1 MSIRDILLFT
11 VILGSIP
18 FIIRRPYI
26 GVLMYVWVSVMNPHR
41 LTWGAAFDFEFAAVI
56 AGVTLICALFSRD
69 FKAPPVSG
77 LIVVL
82 GLFIAWT
89 CVSAVFALYPEESYV
104 RWKSLIKT
112 QIFVFLILMLF
123 HEKEQLR
130 QLIWTIVLSVA
141 YFGTKG
147 GIWAIVTGGESKVWG
162 PPGTYIEDNNALAV
176 VIIMLVPMMRYLQVT
191 TPYKYVRW
199 GLTCMMLLCCVSA
212 LASHSRGA
220 LLAIGA
226 MLAVLWWKTQRKLGL
241 TLVAIVAIPLALT
254 FLPENWYKRMD
265 TIANY
270 EEDASANM
278 RLNAWETMFNLA
290 VDRPLV
296 GGGFEVASNEVY
308 QKYSPSKIF
317 HPQVAHSIYFEAM
330 GEFGFVGF
338 GLYLLLL
345 FTFWRTAGT
354 LDRLATGQPH
364 LAWAGEFGRMMQ
376 VSLIGFAT
384 GGAFLSLV
392 NFDVPYYL
400 LAATATACAIVMRA
414 SADGATPVFAPGEK
428 YPIRNSPSDQQTKA
442 RGF

>member
-1 MSIRDILLFT
+1 MSIRDALLFT

-18 FIIRRPYI
+18 FIIRKPYV

-41 LTWGAAFDFEFAAVI
+41 LTWGAAFDFEFAAII
-56 AGVTLICALFSRD
+56 AGITLICSIFSRD
-69 FKAPPVSG
+69 FKAPPVTG
-77 LIVVL
+77 LVVVL
-82 GLFIAWT
+82 GLFIVCT

-104 RWKSLIKT
+104 RWKPLIKT

-147 GIWAIVTGGESKVWG
+147 GIWAIMTGGESKVWG
-162 PPGTYIEDNNALAV
+162 PPGSYIEDNNALAV
-176 VIIMLVPMMRYLQVT
+176 AIIMLVPMMRYLQVT

-220 LLAIGA
+220 LVAIGA

-241 TLVAIVAIPLALT
+241 TLVAIVAIPLALS
-254 FLPENWYKRMD
+254 FMPENWYKRMD
-265 TIANY
+265 TIATY
-270 EEDASANM
+270 EEDVSANM

-296 GGGFEVASNEVY
+296 GGGFEVATNEVY
-308 QKYSPSKIF
+308 QKYSPNKSF

-330 GEFGFVGF
+330 GELGFVGF
-338 GLYLLLL
+338 GLYLLVLVIY
-345 FTFWRTAGT
+345 WRTAGR
-354 LDRLATGQPH
+354 LNQLATGQPH

-376 VSLIGFAT
+376 VSIIGFAT

-392 NFDVPYYL
+392 NYDVPYYL
-400 LAATATACAIVMRA
+400 LAATAAACAIVKRA
-414 SADGATPVFAPGEK
+414 CADGAAPASALGEK
-428 YPIRNSPSDQQTKA
+428 FPIRNWSADHQSRT
-442 RGF
+442 RGL